1 MFIDNY
7 NSIMNDLSIDVLTK
21 EELQKKYIISRLL
34 KIYKS
39 YEEYLDI
46 QFDNLIN
53 KNKDLSILRHVYK
66 RINDE

>member
-7 NSIMNDLSIDVLTK
+7 NSIMNDLSIDILTK

-53 KNKDLSILRHVYK
+53 KNKDLSILRHVSK
-66 RINDE
+66 RMNDE